1 MTVKTKGR
9 HQIKARVD
17 DSVRDLI
24 EERANRDGVDRSTI
38 VRQALSEHLGVEV
51 A

>member
-1 MTVKTKGR
+1 MSTKTRGR
-9 HQIKARVD
+9 NQIKARVD
-17 DSVRDLI
+17 DSIRDLI
-24 EERANRDGVDRSTI
+24 EERARRDGVDRSTI